1 MISTIIEIV
10 LYQQL
15 NASAQT
21 NEIFD
26 LPIKLCYPIRYDN
39 MIGDKLQTDSEIKD
53 LEEIRT
59 LFNTKVGHFADK
71 SARWLFKKTE
81 HLHGLVLILASEL
94 AEHLEF
100 SEARIENRS
109 IVDDTLRDLV
119 GDMVFTVPF
128 RDTTEASE
136 LTIYILIEHQST
148 VDQLMGYRV
157 LSYMCQIWHEQLTEQ
172 KNAKVPVREWRL
184 RPILPIVFY
193 TGTQR
198 WEIPISLTAVMDIPA
213 LMSSFVPTFETLFLG
228 VKDEDI
234 DNFTEVDH
242 PFGWLMTVL
251 KQENADET
259 SMHEALT
266 EALTHLE
273 SLASDNPELHNHAL
287 LYLYFLVF
295 FRRPDAEQA
304 QLRQLIQSQ
313 TQDKEV
319 ENIIMTGAEAL
330 IQQGFEQGEK
340 RGEKR
345 GLKQGIE
352 QGIEQGEKRGE
363 IQAKREFLLKL
374 LNLRIGAVPDTVIQ
388 RISRIRSRSRLDF
401 LLEQLATAEK
411 IDDIEW

>member
-1 MISTIIEIV
+1 MAFLTYRDFHHIRCISLDIEYLRPTKLLTSTSNYVILYDKGNIV
-10 LYQQL
+10 
-15 NASAQT
+15 
-21 NEIFD
+21 
-26 LPIKLCYPIRYDN
+26 
-39 MIGDKLQTDSEIKD
+39 GDKLQTDSKIKD
-53 LEEIRT
+53 IDEIRT

-81 HLHGLVLILASEL
+81 HLQGLVQILAREL
-94 AEHLEF
+94 AEQLDF
-100 SEARIENRS
+100 NQARIENRS

-172 KNAKVPVREWRL
+172 KKTEVPKREWRL

-198 WEIPISLTAVMDIPA
+198 WKIPISLTTMMDIPA
-213 LMSSFVPTFETLFLG
+213 MMASFVPTFETLFLG

-234 DNFTEVDH
+234 DKFTEVDH

-251 KQENADET
+251 QKENADES
-259 SMHEALT
+259 SMQEALAV
-266 EALTHLE
+266 ALTHLE
-273 SLASDNPELHNHAL
+273 SLAYDNPELHNHAL

-304 QLRQLIQSQ
+304 ELRQLIQSQ

-345 GLKQGIE
+345 GIE
-352 QGIEQGEKRGE
+352 KGE

-374 LNLRIGAVPDTVIQ
+374 LELRIGAVPDTVIQ
-388 RISRIRSRSRLDF
+388 KISRIRSLSRFDF
-401 LLEQLATAEK
+401 LLEQVATAEK